1 MLGLQNLSEQQLAV
15 RRGKKETLE
24 TWKVNLD
31 LWGNWH
37 IFSDRGSELGFSV
50 YAGIYNALSFGGKRN
65 TALAAF
71 ARLISRLPYAEKQI
85 LRLEDEPALSIITH
99 PAIRHLLLLIT
110 PLFSIFGATTQSSV
124 ADEKT
129 TITVQSTTRYRLL
142 GIPLQEESGKV
153 VINKYEGLAE
163 LSLYRNGR
171 TVLRAERK
179 PQGET

>member
-71 ARLISRLPYAEKQI
+71 ARSISRLPYAEKQI
-85 LRLEDEPALSIITH
+85 LRLEDEPHRRSH
-99 PAIRHLLLLIT
+99 PSCNPASAAQIT
-110 PLFSIFGATTQSSV
+110 PLFVSLGNTQSSV

-129 TITVQSTTRYRLL
+129 TITVQTTTRYRLL
-142 GIPLQEESGKV
+142 GIPLQEEKQV
-153 VINKYEGLAE
+153 VIYKKRSSG
-163 LSLYRNGR
+163 
-171 TVLRAERK
+171 
-179 PQGET
+179 